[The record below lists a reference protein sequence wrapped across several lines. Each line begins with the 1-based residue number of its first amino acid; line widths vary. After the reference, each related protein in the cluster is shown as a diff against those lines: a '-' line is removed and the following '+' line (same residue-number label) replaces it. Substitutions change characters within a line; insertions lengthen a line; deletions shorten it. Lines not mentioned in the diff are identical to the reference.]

1 MGFKENG
8 SNGFFFYDASNAA
21 AIIFAIIFGALL
33 ALHCWQSVKYKTTF
47 MIVLII
53 SVVLEFFGYITRS
66 ISITNTDALWANIAS
81 QTTLIVAPA
90 FLAAQDY
97 MIIGRVM
104 AYVGSQYGIINHNK
118 ITKIF
123 VGADVLAIITQAGGG
138 AMLAGAQ
145 GDIDQMKKAKNILLG
160 GLVLQVITFA
170 FFAFVAISFD
180 LRSSRAP
187 ELKPYASEMRK
198 MRKLW
203 YAFYL
208 SAVLVTVRSIYRTA
222 EFGEVSFEPGKSTP
236 DGYALTH
243 EWLMYVLDSV
253 PIFLSTAAF
262 NLYHPGEF
270 LPARKGSTID
280 GRQEAA
286 SNKSDVALQP
296 V

>member
-1 MGFKENG
+1 MGFKG
-8 SNGFFFYDASNAA
+8 GDNGFFYYDASNAA
-21 AIIFAIIFGALL
+21 AIIFAILFGALL
-33 ALHCWQSVKYKTTF
+33 ALHCWQIVKYKTTF
-47 MIVLII
+47 MVVLIVG
-53 SVVLEFFGYITRS
+53 VVLEFFGYITRS
-66 ISITNTDALWANIAS
+66 MSITNTDALWANIAS
-81 QTTLIVAPA
+81 QTSLIVAPA

-145 GDIDQMKKAKNILLG
+145 GDLDQMKRAKNILLG
-160 GLVLQVITFA
+160 GLVLQVITFG

-180 LRSSRAP
+180 WRSSRAP
-187 ELKPYASEMRK
+187 ELKPYASDMQR

-208 SAVLVTVRSIYRTA
+208 SAVLITGRSIYRTA
-222 EFGEVSFEPGKSTP
+222 EFAEVSFEPGKTTP
-236 DGYALTH
+236 GGFALTH
-243 EWLMYVLDSV
+243 EWPMYIFDSV

-262 NLYHPGEF
+262 NLFHPGQF
-270 LPARKGSTID
+270 LPARKGATID
-280 GRQEAA
+280 GRQETA

>member
-1 MGFKENG
+1 MGLKG
-8 SNGFFFYDASNAA
+8 GDSGFFYYDASNAA
-21 AIIFAIIFGALL
+21 AVIFAILFGVVLS
-33 ALHCWQSVKYKTTF
+33 LHSWQIVKYKTTF
-47 MIVLII
+47 MIVLIVG
-53 SVVLEFFGYITRS
+53 VVLEFFGYITRS
-66 ISITNTDALWANIAS
+66 ISITNSNALWANIAS
-81 QTTLIVAPA
+81 QTSLIVAPA

-104 AYVGSQYGIINHNK
+104 AYVGSQYGVINHNK

-145 GDIDQMKKAKNILLG
+145 GNLDQMKRAKNILLG

-180 LRSSRAP
+180 WRSSRAP
-187 ELKPYASEMRK
+187 ELKPYASQMRG

-203 YAFYL
+203 YSFYL
-208 SAVLVTVRSIYRTA
+208 SAVLITGRSIYRTA
-222 EFGEVSFEPGKSTP
+222 EFAEVSFEPGKTTP
-236 DGYALTH
+236 SGFALTH
-243 EWLMYVLDSV
+243 EWPMYIFDSV
-253 PIFLSTAAF
+253 PIFLSVAAF
-262 NLYHPGEF
+262 NLFHPGQF

-280 GRQEAA
+280 GREEAA
-286 SNKSDVALQP
+286 SNKSDVALQS

>member
-8 SNGFFFYDASNAA
+8 DHGFFFYDPSNAA

-33 ALHCWQSVKYKTTF
+33 AFHCWQTFQYKTTF
-47 MIVLII
+47 MIVLIV

-81 QTTLIVAPA
+81 QTSLIVAPA

-104 AYVGSQYGIINHNK
+104 AYVGSQYGIIDHNK

-123 VGADVLAIITQAGGG
+123 VGADVLAIITQSGGG

-145 GDIDQMKKAKNILLG
+145 GNINQMKNAKNILLG
-160 GLVLQVITFA
+160 GLALQVITFA
-170 FFAFVAISFD
+170 FFAFVAISYD
-180 LRSSRAP
+180 WRSSRAP
-187 ELKPYASEMRK
+187 ELKPYASEMQK

-208 SAVLVTVRSIYRTA
+208 SAILITVRSIYRTA
-222 EFGEVSFEPGKSTP
+222 EFGEVSFEPGQSSI

-243 EWLMYVLDSV
+243 EWLMYVLDAV
-253 PIFLSTAAF
+253 PIFLSTVAF
-262 NLYHPGEF
+262 NVYHPGQF
-270 LPARKGSTID
+270 LPARKGATID
-280 GRQEAA
+280 GRQETA

>member
-1 MGFKENG
+1 MGLKG
-8 SNGFFFYDASNAA
+8 GDSGFFYYDASNAA
-21 AIIFAIIFGALL
+21 AVIFAILFGGVL
-33 ALHCWQSVKYKTTF
+33 ALHTWQIVKFKTTF
-47 MIVLII
+47 MIVLIVG
-53 SVVLEFFGYITRS
+53 VVLEFFGYITRS
-66 ISITNTDALWANIAS
+66 ISITNSDALWANIAS
-81 QTTLIVAPA
+81 QTSLIVAPA

-145 GDIDQMKKAKNILLG
+145 GNLDQMKRAKNILLG

-180 LRSSRAP
+180 WRSSRAP
-187 ELKPYASEMRK
+187 ELKPYASQMQG

-203 YAFYL
+203 YSFYL
-208 SAVLVTVRSIYRTA
+208 SAVLITGRSIYRTA
-222 EFGEVSFEPGKSTP
+222 EFAEVSFEPGKTTP
-236 DGYALTH
+236 SGFALTH
-243 EWLMYVLDSV
+243 EWPMYIFDSV
-253 PIFLSTAAF
+253 PIFLSVAAF
-262 NLYHPGEF
+262 NLFHPGQF

-280 GRQEAA
+280 GREEAS
-286 SNKSDVALQP
+286 SNKSDVALQS

>member
-1 MGFKENG
+1 MAFKKSG
-8 SNGFFFYDASNAA
+8 SGFFYYNPSNPA
-21 AIIFAIIFGALL
+21 AILFAIIFGALL
-33 ALHCWQSVKYKTTF
+33 ILHFWQILRYKTTF
-47 MIVLII
+47 MVVLI
-53 SVVLEFFGYITRS
+53 VGVLLEFFGYITRS
-66 ISITNTDALWANIAS
+66 ISITHSDALWANIAS
-81 QTTLIVAPA
+81 QTSLIVAPA

-104 AYVGSQYGIINHNK
+104 AYVGAEYGLINHNK

-145 GDIDQMKKAKNILLG
+145 GDLDQMKRAKNILLG
-160 GLVLQVITFA
+160 GLALQVITFA

-180 LRSSRAP
+180 WRSSRSPALAP
-187 ELKPYASEMRK
+187 YTSEMQR

-208 SAVLVTVRSIYRTA
+208 NAVLITGRSIYRTA

-236 DGYALTH
+236 DGFALTH
-243 EWLMYVLDSV
+243 EWPMYVFDTV
-253 PIFLSTAAF
+253 PIFLSVAAF
-262 NLYHPGEF
+262 NLFHPGHF
-270 LPARKGSTID
+270 LPARKGATID
-280 GRQEAA
+280 SKQEIA
-286 SNKSDVALQP
+286 SNKSDVALQT